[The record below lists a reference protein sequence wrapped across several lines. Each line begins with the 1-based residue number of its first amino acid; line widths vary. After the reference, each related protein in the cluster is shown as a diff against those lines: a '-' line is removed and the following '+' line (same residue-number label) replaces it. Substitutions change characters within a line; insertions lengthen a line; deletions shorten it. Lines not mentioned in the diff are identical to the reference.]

1 MGAKPSP
8 GTSQAFKKLRSVVI
22 TTALIALGFLTLLHC
37 HQAMKRAL
45 DVVTAFRYRMETEL
59 QGRKDSMYP
68 APVCCTGVDCLQM
81 QNSAGRPQS
90 RRAILTYLRDD
101 MYLPL
106 VQQVECTLRRVMPSM
121 ELAVMVI
128 DGELSAHSMLVL
140 QQLNITIIP
149 VNPLNIQNYYESRFS
164 KNWLKIRAWELDQY
178 DAILLVDSD
187 VAFAGDVQEVF
198 DLPTPFAAV
207 LDQPGLLHKE
217 KIVVE
222 IFQGGVFFIRPCP
235 AVAKHMLDLVSNHP
249 DLRFPYGNA
258 EQEFVSWYFRY
269 SAWLLPLEYN
279 TMTRPSLVGNYTL
292 GGRSPKILHY
302 TSNKPFKGLDLKS
315 PGHQYL
321 CTNDELE
328 ARLRTNAFISV

>member
-1 MGAKPSP
+1 MKSSLGALKR
-8 GTSQAFKKLRSVVI
+8 LRSFMV
-22 TTALIALGFLTLLHC
+22 TTVLIAVGLITLLHC

-45 DVVTAFRYRMETEL
+45 DVVTAFRYRVETEL
-59 QGRKDSMYP
+59 QGRKDSIHP
-68 APVCCTGVDCLQM
+68 APMCCAGVDCLHT
-81 QNSAGRPQS
+81 AVTPP

-101 MYLPL
+101 FYLPL
-106 VQQVECTLRRVMPSM
+106 VQQLECTLRRAMPSM

-128 DGELSAHSMLVL
+128 EGELSEHSMSVL
-140 QQLNITIIP
+140 RQLKTTIIP
-149 VNPLNIQNYYESRFS
+149 VNPLNIENYYESRFS

-178 DAILLVDSD
+178 DALLLVDSD

-235 AVAKHMLDLVSNHP
+235 AVAQHMLELLSKYP
-249 DLRFPYGNA
+249 ELQFPFGNA

-279 TMTRPSLVGNYTL
+279 TMTRPSLEGNYTI
-292 GGRSPKILHY
+292 GGRRPKVLHY
-302 TSNKPFKGLDLKS
+302 TSNKPFTGADLNS

-321 CTNDELE
+321 CTNEELD
-328 ARLRTNAFISV
+328 ARLRTNDVIRMM